1 MIVLMDLNEKGGK
14 ACPKKWLVA
23 AAKKEQTENVSLS
36 IFKAIKLTTFLQLAV
51 DYRVAF

>member
-1 MIVLMDLNEKGGK
+1 MSKRVVGGGSSK
-14 ACPKKWLVA
+14 NREA
-23 AAKKEQTENVSLS
+23 QTENMSLS